1 MGVRFC
7 STNFG
12 REKWQADVA
21 EDLGER
27 EILYGGK
34 KGGRGGN
41 TRESTLSV
49 ALSRSLTPHTHAS
62 HFWGTMMRGQNNLDL
77 RSKPVAR

>member
-1 MGVRFC
+1 M
-7 STNFG
+7 
-12 REKWQADVA
+12 
-21 EDLGER
+21 
-27 EILYGGK
+27 GGK
-34 KGGRGGN
+34 KGGRGGS